1 MIRRPKI
8 DLSVVLL
15 LVVAGILAATSVFV
29 YLSLRT
35 DTVSSMVDNGET
47 IRVLLVTEEDGS
59 PISTQVLIYNPR
71 TNRVGLFDVPH
82 DLGAILESLNR
93 VDSIS
98 TLYEEGDIDAYRS
111 EIESLLGVSI
121 PFYLALDTEG
131 LSDVVDLAEGLEL
144 FIAESYQMAET
155 AGDSQSPA
163 GDGDWGDASGAA
175 GESDAAP
182 GSVALP
188 STPSSAPAV
197 LLPAGNVTLDGEKVR
212 MYLTST
218 PPGEPRTD
226 RIMRRLQFT
235 RRFLEMLG
243 DNASSL
249 RHEQVAPYVAASFEK
264 NLDNRSLLALIGQ
277 FSVVDTEQMIQ
288 RRIQGNFRTVDSD
301 GETKRLLFPHFE
313 GEWLRQSVR
322 QVEQSLASGE
332 EFAEE
337 SITISLEILNGTS
350 ESGLARRTKE
360 LYEGYGFDVVSFD
373 NADASDVEYTRVL
386 DRTGNIAVAR
396 RAAGIIRATRIES
409 EPLPGESAIDVTVI
423 LGQDFDGTYV
433 RE

>member
-15 LVVAGILAATSVFV
+15 LIVVGILAATSVFV
-29 YLSLRT
+29 YLNLRT

-111 EIESLLGVSI
+111 EIETLLGVSI
-121 PFYLALDTEG
+121 PFHLVLDTAG

-144 FIAESYQMAET
+144 FIAESYQVTET
-155 AGDSQSPA
+155 T
-163 GDGDWGDASGAA
+163 GDGPSPSDEDDEAGASAAARESGAA
-175 GESDAAP
+175 SD
-182 GSVALP
+182 SFSLP
-188 STPSSAPAV
+188 SAASPAPAV

-249 RHEQVAPYVAASFEK
+249 RHEQVAPYVTASFEK
-264 NLDNRSLLALIGQ
+264 NLDNRSLLTLIGQ
-277 FSVVDTEQMIQ
+277 FSLVDTEQMIQ

-332 EFAEE
+332 EFADE

-350 ESGLARRTKE
+350 VSGLARRTKE

-373 NADASDVEYTRVL
+373 NADASDVEHTRVL

>member
-29 YLSLRT
+29 YLNLRT

-111 EIESLLGVSI
+111 EIETLLGVSI
-121 PFYLALDTEG
+121 PFHLVLDTEG

-144 FIAESYQMAET
+144 FIAESYQMVE
-155 AGDSQSPA
+155 
-163 GDGDWGDASGAA
+163 ASG
-175 GESDAAP
+175 EVQ
-182 GSVALP
+182 GSGNEVGASGVP
-188 STPSSAPAV
+188 SASAAPAV

-249 RHEQVAPYVAASFEK
+249 RHEQVAPYVTASFEK
-264 NLDNRSLLALIGQ
+264 NLDNRSLLTLIGQ
-277 FSVVDTEQMIQ
+277 FSLVDIEQMIQ

-332 EFAEE
+332 EFADE

-350 ESGLARRTKE
+350 VSGLARRTKE

-373 NADASDVEYTRVL
+373 NADASDLEHTRVL

>member
-15 LVVAGILAATSVFV
+15 LVVVGILAATSVFV
-29 YLSLRT
+29 YLNLRT

-47 IRVLLVTEEDGS
+47 IRVLLVTEEDGT

-82 DLGAILESLNR
+82 DLGAILEALNR

-111 EIESLLGVSI
+111 EIEGLLGVSI
-121 PFYLALDTEG
+121 PFYLVLDTEG

-144 FIAESYQMAET
+144 FIAESHQMTET

-163 GDGDWGDASGAA
+163 GDGDWGDASDAA
-175 GESDAAP
+175 GESDTAP

-188 STPSSAPAV
+188 SAPSSAPAV

-218 PPGEPRTD
+218 PPDEPRTD

-249 RHEQVAPYVAASFEK
+249 RHEQVAPYVTASFEK
-264 NLDNRSLLALIGQ
+264 NLDNRSLLALIER
-277 FSVVDTEQMIQ
+277 FSLVDTEQMIQ

-332 EFAEE
+332 EFADE

-350 ESGLARRTKE
+350 VSGLARRTKE

-373 NADASDVEYTRVL
+373 NADVSDVEHTRVL
-386 DRTGNIAVAR
+386 DRTGNIAVAQ

>member
-15 LVVAGILAATSVFV
+15 LVVVGILAATSVFV

-82 DLGAILESLNR
+82 DLGAILKSLNR

-98 TLYEEGDIDAYRS
+98 TLYEEGDIDAYRA
-111 EIESLLGVSI
+111 EIENLLGVSI
-121 PFYLALDTEG
+121 PFHLVLDTEG

-144 FIAESYQMAET
+144 FIAESYQMAEGGWD
-155 AGDSQSPA
+155 APA
-163 GDGDWGDASGAA
+163 PGGEAAASGAPREL
-175 GESDAAP
+175 GAAV
-182 GSVALP
+182 G
-188 STPSSAPAV
+188 TPDVPAASSSAPAV

-212 MYLTST
+212 MYLTSS
-218 PPGEPRTD
+218 PPGEPRAD

-243 DNASSL
+243 DSASEL
-249 RHEQVAPYVAASFEK
+249 RHEQVAPYVTASFEK
-264 NLDNRSLLALIGQ
+264 NLGNRSLLTLIGR
-277 FSVVDTEQMIQ
+277 FSLVDTEQMIQ
-288 RRIQGNFRTVDSD
+288 RRVQGNFRSVDSD

-332 EFAEE
+332 EFADD

-350 ESGLARRTKE
+350 VSGLARRTKE

-373 NADASDVEYTRVL
+373 NADASDVEHTRVL

-396 RAAGIIRATRIES
+396 RAAGIINATRIES

-423 LGQDFDGTYV
+423 LGQDFDGAYV
-433 RE
+433 RD

>member
-15 LVVAGILAATSVFV
+15 LVVVGILVAISVFV

-71 TNRVGLFDVPH
+71 TNRVGLFDAPH

-93 VDSIS
+93 VDSIA
-98 TLYEEGDIDAYRS
+98 TLYEEGDIGAYRA
-111 EIESLLGVSI
+111 EIENLLGVSI
-121 PFYLALDTEG
+121 PFYLVLDTEG
-131 LSDVVDLAEGLEL
+131 VSDVVDLAEGLEL
-144 FIAESYQMAET
+144 FIAESYQMAE
-155 AGDSQSPA
+155 ASGEA
-163 GDGDWGDASGAA
+163 RVAVEGAEDGGASAASGESGAA
-175 GESDAAP
+175 AGAVP
-182 GSVALP
+182 VP
-188 STPSSAPAV
+188 SASFSSPAV

-249 RHEQVAPYVAASFEK
+249 RHEQVAPYVTASFEK
-264 NLDNRSLLALIGQ
+264 NLDDRSLFSLIGQ
-277 FSVVDTEQMIQ
+277 FSLVDTEQMIQ
-288 RRIQGNFRTVDSD
+288 RRIQGNFRSVDSH

-332 EFAEE
+332 ELAEE
-337 SITISLEILNGTS
+337 SITVSLEILNGTS
-350 ESGLARRTKE
+350 VSGLARRTKE

-373 NADASDVEYTRVL
+373 NADSSDVEHTRVL
-386 DRTGNIAVAR
+386 DRTGNIALAR
-396 RAAGIIRATRIES
+396 RAAGIIHATRIES

>member
-1 MIRRPKI
+1 M
-8 DLSVVLL
+8 
-15 LVVAGILAATSVFV
+15 
-29 YLSLRT
+29 
-35 DTVSSMVDNGET
+35 
-47 IRVLLVTEEDGS
+47 
-59 PISTQVLIYNPR
+59 
-71 TNRVGLFDVPH
+71 
-82 DLGAILESLNR
+82 
-93 VDSIS
+93 
-98 TLYEEGDIDAYRS
+98 
-111 EIESLLGVSI
+111 
-121 PFYLALDTEG
+121 
-131 LSDVVDLAEGLEL
+131 
-144 FIAESYQMAET
+144 
-155 AGDSQSPA
+155 
-163 GDGDWGDASGAA
+163 
-175 GESDAAP
+175 
-182 GSVALP
+182 
-188 STPSSAPAV
+188 
-197 LLPAGNVTLDGEKVR
+197 LLPAGNVTLDGEKVL

-218 PPGEPRTD
+218 PPGEPRTE

-249 RHEQVAPYVAASFEK
+249 RHDQVAPYVAASFEK
-264 NLDNRSLLALIGQ
+264 NLDNRSLLTLIGQ
-277 FSVVDTEQMIQ
+277 FSLVDTEQMIQ
-288 RRIQGNFRTVDSD
+288 RRIQGNFRSVESD

-332 EFAEE
+332 ELAAE

-350 ESGLARRTKE
+350 VSGLARRTKE

-373 NADASDVEYTRVL
+373 NADASDIEHTRVL